1 MTTPEHP
8 FYVKGRYILAG
19 FLSVGM
25 SLTGFAGE
33 QIEIQETEIIR
44 YEKPQK
50 VYNFS
55 IEGTENYYVGEQ
67 GVLVHNVEGCPP
79 GNEARK
85 KNTETKKNENE
96 IIDEMN
102 AKRDELGNKHKR
114 KYAAYGSRYKDGEI
128 YVEHSGNGK
137 CVEDNLIE
145 KYGSDIKLGEVKGWR
160 RNKLTGELEY
170 KTIPVCRRCQT
181 KYTKDQFFS
190 GIKHQ
195 EGGIWDGK

>member
-1 MTTPEHP
+1 MH
-8 FYVKGRYILAG
+8 
-19 FLSVGM
+19 
-25 SLTGFAGE
+25 
-33 QIEIQETEIIR
+33 
-44 YEKPQK
+44 
-50 VYNFS
+50 NFS

-67 GVLVHNVEGCPP
+67 GVLVHNAEGCPP
-79 GNEARK
+79 GNEVRK
-85 KNTETKKNENE
+85 QNTETKKNENE